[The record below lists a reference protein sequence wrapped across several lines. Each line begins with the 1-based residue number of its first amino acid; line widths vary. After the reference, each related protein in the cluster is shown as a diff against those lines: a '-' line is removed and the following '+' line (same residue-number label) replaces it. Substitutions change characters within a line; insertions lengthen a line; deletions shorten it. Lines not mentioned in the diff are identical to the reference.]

1 MVMWLQCSICLWI
14 LWPSAGC
21 LLPPQN
27 VTIEFLDFKGRVH
40 WMASADHRNNTH
52 YYVEMQQLGE
62 QWQSVNCNAI
72 TMTSCLDIPLE
83 DHIKSYDVR
92 VRAEN
97 RGQRSNWTHL
107 KQTVS
112 SYANTVLS
120 APDLRLWVCLSA
132 AVLSAPDLR
141 LWVCLSAAVLSAPD
155 LRLWVCLSAAV
166 LSAPDLRLWVCLSA
180 AVLSA
185 PDLSLWVCLSAAVL
199 SAPDLRLWVCL
210 SAAVLSAPD
219 LRLWVEDQS
228 VFVQL
233 HHPAEEH
240 FDKLYNITLL
250 QSTRQHN
257 NTLQSEL
264 WSASERVFPLPP
276 GWNYCVIASACHQ
289 SRNPHMTTQKCIYLP
304 RHTLDTSVW
313 LSLLVG
319 VFLLLTVPIA
329 PICCYLKT
337 TEQTP
342 DVLGGAVLSTKCIL
356 TQEEVCPSKVWEND
370 ENDAESKSC
379 GSAPSSYQG
388 YQLKVSIAF
397 FHDNNQET
405 DTIPTF
411 HHDDSLETLLTVSIP
426 DRRSDSPLTM
436 NILTQD
442 QWLGSETSVFT
453 PLPLSQFPSLSHS
466 PAPSLS
472 SPPSTPLHPTV
483 PLSGYCLAW
492 DKEFR
497 LTDSRSLVDSDVHS
511 PGLEVRCQ
519 ESNLEGRVQWSG
531 LEVRDQWSGL
541 ELRDHGS
548 GLEVRDQGSGLELRD
563 QGSGLEVRDQGS
575 GLEVRDQWSGLELR
589 DQWSGLELRDQWSGL
604 KVRDQGSVLEVRDQG
619 SRLEVRDQG
628 SGLEVRDQGS
638 RLEVRDQGSGL
649 ELYSSQ
655 ARLCS
660 FSGYESRPDP
670 TLINP

>member
-52 YYVEMQQLGE
+52 YYVEMQQLGSE

-112 SYANTVLS
+112 SYANT
-120 APDLRLWVCLSA
+120 
-132 AVLSAPDLR
+132 
-141 LWVCLSAAVLSAPD
+141 
-155 LRLWVCLSAAV
+155 
-166 LSAPDLRLWVCLSA
+166 
-180 AVLSA
+180 
-185 PDLSLWVCLSAAVL
+185 
-199 SAPDLRLWVCL
+199 
-210 SAAVLSAPD
+210 VLSAPD